1 MKNKLLLLCK
11 SGRAQL
17 VAASV
22 AMATASPSFAAGANI
37 DTAEALGYV
46 AGGVVASAA
55 VIAAMFGLTAL
66 IGAGKKAMRAGT

>member
-17 VAASV
+17 VAASI
-22 AMATASPSFAAGANI
+22 AMASASPSFAAGANI

-46 AGGVVASAA
+46 AGGVVAAAA

>member
-1 MKNKLLLLCK
+1 MKNKLFLLCK

-17 VAASV
+17 VAAST